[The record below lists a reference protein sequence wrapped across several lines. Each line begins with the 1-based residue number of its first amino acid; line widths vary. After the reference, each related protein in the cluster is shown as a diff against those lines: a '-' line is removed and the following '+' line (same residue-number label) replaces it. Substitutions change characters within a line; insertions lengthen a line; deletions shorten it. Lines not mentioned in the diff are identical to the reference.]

1 MAAEKPRDYE
11 LVVILSPEASD
22 AEVDESHQGTASFIT
37 ERGGTVGDPDKWGL
51 RRLAYP
57 IKKFNEGNYAV
68 TRFTLNPQGALEL
81 GHTLEASES
90 VLRHLI
96 VKV

>member
-1 MAAEKPRDYE
+1 LATDKPRDYE
-11 LVVILSPEASD
+11 LVVILSPDATE
-22 AEVDESHQGTASFIT
+22 AEVDGSNQGTATFIT
-37 ERGGTVGDPDKWGL
+37 ERGGSVGETNNWGL

-57 IKKFNEGNYAV
+57 IKKFQEGNYAV
-68 TRFTLNPQGALEL
+68 TRFTLNPQGALAL
-81 GHTLEASES
+81 GQSLETSEQ

>member
-1 MAAEKPRDYE
+1 M
-11 LVVILSPEASD
+11 ILSPEASD
-22 AEVDESHQGTASFIT
+22 AEVEEANQQTASFIT
-37 ERGGTVGDPDKWGL
+37 ERGGSTVNTDNWGL

-57 IKKFNEGNYAV
+57 IKKFTEGNYAV
-68 TRFTLNPQGALEL
+68 TRFTLDATAAEEL
-81 GHTLEASES
+81 GRTLEMSQQ

>member
-1 MAAEKPRDYE
+1 LASDKPRDYE
-11 LVVILSPEASD
+11 LVVILSPEASE
-22 AEVDESHQGTASFIT
+22 AEMDVANQGTASFIT
-37 ERGGTVGDPDKWGL
+37 ERGGSVGDTDSWGL

-57 IKKFNEGNYAV
+57 IKKFQEGNYAV
-68 TRFTLNPQGALEL
+68 TRFTLDPQGAHDL
-81 GHTLEASES
+81 GQTLETSEQ